1 MKTLLLLVLSMV
13 AAARDATAQEDA
25 QCVRERAAMV
35 ETIRDYARSHA
46 GVLGQQGLSER
57 VLEAMGQTKRHLFI
71 PERSCS
77 IAYADRPIPIGL
89 GQTISQPFIVALMT
103 QLAEVAPDHVV
114 LEVGTGSGYQA
125 AILAHLARKVCTIEI
140 IPQLAEAAAKTLR
153 DLAYDNVS
161 VRLGDGY
168 GGWPECGPFDAIV
181 VTAALGQVPPPLIE
195 QLKVGGSARHAGGSR
210 ATALSTSRSS
220 KKSPLARRQRAP
232 SPPCALCPLRV
243 HRAGSA
249 VARMK
254 RSAIRGPS
262 LRIKPRISLAPSGL
276 RKITP
281 QAPPSPCRWPFRN
294 PSGRRIS
301 RAARRSP
308 CPCPSCR
315 RRRSRRSRPISR
327 PSSRPPTS
335 AWAGRPR

>member
-1 MKTLLLLVLSMV
+1 MKTLLMLVLSMASV
-13 AAARDATAQEDA
+13 AREATAQDA
-25 QCVRERAAMV
+25 DCVRERTAMV
-35 ETIRDYARSHA
+35 ETIRAYARSDA

-77 IAYADRPIPIGL
+77 IAYADSPIPIGH
-89 GQTISQPFIVALMT
+89 GQTISQPFVVALMT

-140 IPQLAEAAAKTLR
+140 IPPLAEAAAKTLK

-195 QLKVGGSARHAGGSR
+195 QLKVGGRLVMPVGPAYTSQHLTVVEKIAPGETTTR
-210 ATALSTSRSS
+210 AVTLVRFVPFTRS
-220 KKSPLARRQRAP
+220 QD
-232 SPPCALCPLRV
+232 
-243 HRAGSA
+243 
-249 VARMK
+249 
-254 RSAIRGPS
+254 
-262 LRIKPRISLAPSGL
+262 
-276 RKITP
+276 
-281 QAPPSPCRWPFRN
+281 
-294 PSGRRIS
+294 
-301 RAARRSP
+301 
-308 CPCPSCR
+308 
-315 RRRSRRSRPISR
+315 
-327 PSSRPPTS
+327 
-335 AWAGRPR
+335 